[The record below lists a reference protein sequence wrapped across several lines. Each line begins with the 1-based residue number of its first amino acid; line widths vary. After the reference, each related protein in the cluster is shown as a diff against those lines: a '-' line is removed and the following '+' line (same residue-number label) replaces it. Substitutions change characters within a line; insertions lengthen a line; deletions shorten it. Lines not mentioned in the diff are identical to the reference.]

1 MGSPEQSRLRRG
13 GTATSAARV
22 IIGGMQDTL
31 ASMFEFNRWA
41 DERLLTAC
49 GQLTDEQYA
58 REIGGSF
65 SSIRATVTH
74 HAGALRA
81 WRTRFEGGDVRAL
94 PSEAEVPN
102 AEVALRLAIEGHEL
116 LVREA
121 GKSAEE
127 LAEIF
132 TYRSMRGMMV
142 SLPRWAVLRHVVNHG
157 TYHRGQIANMMR
169 QVGAAPPS
177 TDFFLWA
184 MAQHGGPQ
192 F

>member
-1 MGSPEQSRLRRG
+1 
-13 GTATSAARV
+13 
-22 IIGGMQDTL
+22 MQDTL

-65 SSIRATVTH
+65 PSIRATVAH

-81 WRTRFEGGDVRAL
+81 WATRFEGGDVRAL
-94 PSEAEVPN
+94 PSESEVPN
-102 AEVALRLAIEGHEL
+102 AGVAMRLVIEGHEV

-121 GKSAEE
+121 GRPAED
-127 LAEIF
+127 LAQIF
-132 TYRSMRGMMV
+132 TYRNLRGIMV
-142 SLPRWAVLRHVVNHG
+142 SLPRWALLRHVVNHG

-169 QVGAAPPS
+169 QVGVAPPA
-177 TDFFLWA
+177 TDYFLWA
-184 MAQHGGPQ
+184 MEQHSAAHR
-192 F
+192 

>member
-1 MGSPEQSRLRRG
+1 
-13 GTATSAARV
+13 
-22 IIGGMQDTL
+22 MQDTL
-31 ASMFEFNRWA
+31 ASMFEYNRWA

-49 GQLTDEQYA
+49 GQLTEEQYA

-65 SSIRATVTH
+65 PSIRATVAH

-81 WRTRFEGGDVRAL
+81 WGTRFEGGQVTAL
-94 PSEAEVPN
+94 PSESEVPDV
-102 AEVALRLAIEGHEL
+102 ETALRLVVEGYET

-121 GKSAEE
+121 GRAGEE
-127 LAEIF
+127 LNQIF
-132 TYRSMRGMMV
+132 TYRSLRGFMV
-142 SLPRWAVLRHVVNHG
+142 SLPRWALLRHVVNHG

-184 MAQHGGPQ
+184 MEQHGGSQ
-192 F
+192 V

>member
-1 MGSPEQSRLRRG
+1 
-13 GTATSAARV
+13 
-22 IIGGMQDTL
+22 MQDTL

-65 SSIRATVTH
+65 PSIRATVAH
-74 HAGALRA
+74 HAGALWA
-81 WRTRFEGGDVRAL
+81 WAGRFEGREVKGL
-94 PSEAEVPN
+94 PTATEVPDV
-102 AEVALRLAIEGHEL
+102 ATALRLIAESHGT

-121 GKSAEE
+121 NRSAEE
-127 LAEIF
+127 LHQIF
-132 TYRSMRGMMV
+132 TFRRMNGQIV
-142 SLPRWAVLRHVVNHG
+142 SLPRWAALRHVVNHG

-177 TDFFLWA
+177 TDVLLWA
-184 MAQHGGPQ
+184 IEQHAAEQAAAEQPASQ
-192 F
+192 A

>member
-1 MGSPEQSRLRRG
+1 
-13 GTATSAARV
+13 
-22 IIGGMQDTL
+22 MQDSL
-31 ASMFEFNRWA
+31 ASMFEYNRWA

-65 SSIRATVTH
+65 PSIRGTVAH

-81 WRTRFEGGDVRAL
+81 WRTRFEGGEVKAL
-94 PSEAEVPN
+94 PSEAEVPD
-102 AEVALRLAIEGHEL
+102 AGVALRLAAEGHEW

-121 GKSAEE
+121 SRPAEE
-127 LAEIF
+127 LNQIF
-132 TYRSMRGMMV
+132 TYRSLRGMMV

-177 TDFFLWA
+177 TDYFLWA
-184 MAQHGGPQ
+184 MEQYAATAQA
-192 F
+192 